1 MKRLNPIQRVLLGL
15 ILATAIIAVVLPL
28 MFFLANAFSNSTE
41 IYDYPKTPLMSFTV
55 TVDVSYD
62 QVTEEYVI
70 KYVDR
75 RGDAKNAINSSS
87 MLLISNY
94 FEQYFSVY
102 RTPEELESQ
111 FEEVLTSG
119 ETIRLTYAKNL
130 WHNFKTFFFITS
142 KADEALINSIVVVIY
157 TIIIS
162 LTLGS
167 MSGYAIAR
175 YRFKGKDQINV
186 FLLIVRMFPT
196 VGISI
201 PLAVILIR
209 YNLFDTMLGLAILYS
224 LPNIALTAW
233 ITSSIFVG
241 INRELE
247 EASLVFGGNGFQTF
261 MKITLPL
268 ALPAMAASSMYAFLT
283 AWNDTISA
291 LILTNDHPTLALAV
305 YQAIG
310 DNTTNLQYAAAGSII
325 LIIPALI
332 FTFVVRKYV
341 NQMWGSVSV

>member
-1 MKRLNPIQRVLLGL
+1 MKKLNYIQKTIMAL
-15 ILATAIIAVVLPL
+15 ILASVLIAVILPL
-28 MFFLANAFSNSTE
+28 MFFITNAFSNGTE
-41 IYDYPKTPLMSFTV
+41 IYDYPKTPLMTFKVNIEV
-55 TVDVSYD
+55 TYD
-62 QVTEEYVI
+62 ENTEQYII
-70 KYVDR
+70 KYIDR
-75 RGDAKNAINSSS
+75 KGNVNNAINSSS
-87 MLLISNY
+87 FIIISAY
-94 FEQYFSVY
+94 YEDYFSVY
-102 RTPEELESQ
+102 RTPEELEEQ
-111 FEEVLTSG
+111 FQSVLDSG
-119 ETIRLTYAKNL
+119 TQRFTYHKNL
-130 WHNFKTFFFITS
+130 WHNFKTFFYITN
-142 KADEALINSIVVVIY
+142 KADEALVNSIRVVFY

-162 LTLGS
+162 LTIGS

-175 YRFKGKDQINV
+175 YKFKGKDQINV

-241 INRELE
+241 ISRELE
-247 EASLVFGGNGFQTF
+247 EASLVFGANGLQTF
-261 MKITLPL
+261 MRITLPM

-310 DNTTNLQYAAAGSII
+310 DNTTNLQYAAAGSVI

-341 NQMWGSVSV
+341 NQMWGGVSV

>member
-1 MKRLNPIQRVLLGL
+1 MKKLNHVQRTLMALVIATVL
-15 ILATAIIAVVLPL
+15 IAVILPL
-28 MFFLANAFSNSTE
+28 MFFLANAFSNGTE

-55 TVDVSYD
+55 TVEASYD
-62 QVTEEYVI
+62 DVTHEYI
-70 KYVDR
+70 IRYVNR
-75 RGDAKNAINSSS
+75 KGEVKNAINSSS
-87 MLLISNY
+87 FLIISQY
-94 FEQYFSVY
+94 YEQFFSVY
-102 RTPEELESQ
+102 RTPDEIEEQ
-111 FEEVLTSG
+111 FEVLHDG
-119 ETIRLTYAKNL
+119 ETLRFTYGKNL
-130 WHNFKTFFFITS
+130 WHNFKTFFYITN
-142 KADEALINSIVVVIY
+142 KADEALVNSIVVVIF

-175 YRFKGKDQINV
+175 YKFKGKDQINV

-209 YNLFDTMLGLAILYS
+209 YQLFDTMFGLAILYS

-247 EASLVFGGNGFQTF
+247 EASLVFGGTGFTTF

-291 LILTNDHPTLALAV
+291 LILTNENPTLALAV

-325 LIIPALI
+325 LIIPALV

>member
-1 MKRLNPIQRVLLGL
+1 MKKLNPVQRVIIGL
-15 ILATAIIAVVLPL
+15 VLSTAIIAVVLPL
-28 MFFLANAFSNSTE
+28 MFFLANAFSNGTE
-41 IYDYPKTPLMSFTV
+41 IYDYPKTPLMSFRV
-55 TVDVSYD
+55 TVEVSYD
-62 QVTEEYVI
+62 QVTHEYIV

-75 RGDAKNAINSSS
+75 QGEVKNAINSSS
-87 MLLISNY
+87 SLLISHY
-94 FEQYFSVY
+94 YEQYFSVY
-102 RTPEELESQ
+102 RTPDEIDEQ
-111 FEEVLTSG
+111 FEQVMSQGTM
-119 ETIRLTYAKNL
+119 RFTYSKNL

-142 KADEALINSIVVVIY
+142 KADEALVNSIVVVFY
-157 TIIIS
+157 TILIS

-209 YNLFDTMLGLAILYS
+209 YHLFDTMLGLAILYS

>member
-1 MKRLNPIQRVLLGL
+1 MKKLSHIQRAIVGL
-15 ILATAIIAVVLPL
+15 IFATVLIAVILPL
-28 MFFLANAFSNSTE
+28 MFFVANAFSNSTE

-55 TVDVSYD
+55 TVSVDYD
-62 QVTEEYVI
+62 EINDQFII
-70 KYVDR
+70 KYIDR
-75 RGDAKNAINSSS
+75 KGVSKNAIDSRSGIALS
-87 MLLISNY
+87 AY
-94 FEQYFSVY
+94 FEQYYSVY
-102 RTPEELESQ
+102 ISAEEILED
-111 FEEVLTSG
+111 FEITKTQGLT
-119 ETIRLTYAKNL
+119 EFTYTKNL
-130 WHNFKTFFFITS
+130 WHNFQTFFYITS
-142 KADEALINSIVVVIY
+142 KADEALVNSIVVVIY

-167 MSGYAIAR
+167 MCGYAIAR
-175 YRFKGKDQINV
+175 FQFKGKDQISV

-196 VGISI
+196 VGIAI

-209 YNLFDTMLGLAILYS
+209 FQLFDTMIGLAILYS
-224 LPNIALTAW
+224 LPNIALTSW

-247 EASLVFGGNGFQTF
+247 EASLVFGANGIQTF
-261 MKITLPL
+261 LRITLPM

-291 LILTNDHPTLALAV
+291 LILTNDNPTLALAV

>member
-1 MKRLNPIQRVLLGL
+1 
-15 ILATAIIAVVLPL
+15 
-28 MFFLANAFSNSTE
+28 
-41 IYDYPKTPLMSFTV
+41 
-55 TVDVSYD
+55 
-62 QVTEEYVI
+62 
-70 KYVDR
+70 
-75 RGDAKNAINSSS
+75 
-87 MLLISNY
+87 
-94 FEQYFSVY
+94 
-102 RTPEELESQ
+102 
-111 FEEVLTSG
+111 
-119 ETIRLTYAKNL
+119 
-130 WHNFKTFFFITS
+130 
-142 KADEALINSIVVVIY
+142 
-157 TIIIS
+157 
-162 LTLGS
+162 

-186 FLLIVRMFPT
+186 FLLIVRMFPM

-201 PLAVILIR
+201 PLAVILIE
-209 YNLFDTMLGLAILYS
+209 YQLFDTMLGLAILYS

-247 EASLVFGGNGFQTF
+247 EASLVFGANGVQTF
-261 MKITLPL
+261 LKITLPL

-325 LIIPALI
+325 LIVPALI

>member
-1 MKRLNPIQRVLLGL
+1 MC
-15 ILATAIIAVVLPL
+15 
-28 MFFLANAFSNSTE
+28 
-41 IYDYPKTPLMSFTV
+41 
-55 TVDVSYD
+55 
-62 QVTEEYVI
+62 
-70 KYVDR
+70 
-75 RGDAKNAINSSS
+75 
-87 MLLISNY
+87 
-94 FEQYFSVY
+94 
-102 RTPEELESQ
+102 
-111 FEEVLTSG
+111 
-119 ETIRLTYAKNL
+119 
-130 WHNFKTFFFITS
+130 
-142 KADEALINSIVVVIY
+142 
-157 TIIIS
+157 
-162 LTLGS
+162 
-167 MSGYAIAR
+167 GYAIAR
-175 YRFKGKDQINV
+175 FRFRGKDQISV

-209 YNLFDTMLGLAILYS
+209 FNLFDTMLGLAILYS
-224 LPNIALTAW
+224 LPNIALTSW

-247 EASLVFGGNGFQTF
+247 EASLVFGANGFQTF
-261 MKITLPL
+261 MKITLPM

>member
-1 MKRLNPIQRVLLGL
+1 MKKLSVLQKTIITLVMTTVLL
-15 ILATAIIAVVLPL
+15 AVIVPI
-28 MFFLANAFSNSTE
+28 MFFLANAFSNGTE
-41 IYDYPKTPLMSFTV
+41 IYEYPKTPIISFSV
-55 TVDVSYD
+55 TVYV
-62 QVTEEYVI
+62 EYNELNNEYTV
-70 KYVDR
+70 KYVNR
-75 RGDAKNAINSSS
+75 RGEQQNAINSNSG
-87 MLLISNY
+87 LLLSNY

-102 RTPEELESQ
+102 KTGDELLED
-111 FEEVLTSG
+111 FEIVKTEG
-119 ETIRLTYAKNL
+119 PKEFTYAKNMF
-130 WHNFKTFFFITS
+130 HNFKTFFYITS
-142 KADEALINSIVVVIY
+142 KAEEALVNSIVAVLF
-157 TIIIS
+157 TILIS

-167 MSGYAIAR
+167 MCGYAIAR
-175 YRFKGKDQINV
+175 FRFRGKDQISV

-209 YNLFDTMLGLAILYS
+209 FNLFDTMLGLAILYS
-224 LPNIALTAW
+224 LPNIALTSW

-247 EASLVFGGNGFQTF
+247 EASLVFGANGFQTF
-261 MKITLPL
+261 MKITLPM